1 MAKTAEDLH
10 NLASP
15 EWIPRLSCYANTC
28 HFMEYHLHQS
38 HLSVLLLVD
47 PSSSSQ
53 TSSPQHRSRPLQGP
67 ADTPTLTPH
76 MTPSNSRLWTPQS
89 SAFTS
94 PADSLADL
102 AGESNQSADQYSCS
116 SIVCRYA
123 MACQEHIAPLTV
135 RKSACSC
142 AVVSVRSNPL
152 G

>member
-28 HFMEYHLHQS
+28 HFMEYHLRQS
-38 HLSVLLLVD
+38 HLSLLLLVD

-53 TSSPQHRSRPLQGP
+53 ASSPQHGDGPRQGP
-67 ADTPTLTPH
+67 ADNPTLTPH

-102 AGESNQSADQYSCS
+102 PGEQICQYNHQDWHSCVPV
-116 SIVCRYA
+116 VCH
-123 MACQEHIAPLTV
+123 CQEQDVASMTCELACFCASVPVRFRPLQ
-135 RKSACSC
+135 
-142 AVVSVRSNPL
+142 
-152 G
+152 